1 MDANTMTRVVGNKRI
16 PCIVIDKET
25 GERSQRHPVDARE
38 MVAMGRYEY
47 ALDVQPIPVPE
58 IKVDANGAPIA
69 LVDVPLPPF
78 VPSAELVAQVGSQ
91 PPVAP
96 VGEVPQVGGAAEMLA
111 PVVTGPVGGAQKKGG
126 KKGKA

>member
-1 MDANTMTRVVGNKRI
+1 MDSNTMTRVVGNQRI

-25 GERSQRHPVDARE
+25 GERSRRHPVDARE

-47 ALDVQPIPVPE
+47 ALDVQPIKVPE

-78 VPSAELVAQVGSQ
+78 SPSAELAAQVAAV
-91 PPVAP
+91 PVATDEAVVVVAP
-96 VGEVPQVGGAAEMLA
+96 APAKKAA
-111 PVVTGPVGGAQKKGG
+111 

>member
-1 MDANTMTRVVGNKRI
+1 MDANTMTRVVGSKRI

-69 LVDVPLPPF
+69 LVEVPLPPF

-91 PPVAP
+91 PLVAP
-96 VGEVPQVGGAAEMLA
+96 VGEAPQAGGAAEMLA

>member
-1 MDANTMTRVVGNKRI
+1 MDSNSMTRVVGNKRI

-69 LVDVPLPPF
+69 LVEVPMPTF
-78 VPSAELVAQVGSQ
+78 VPSAELVAQVGAQ
-91 PPVAP
+91 QQVAP
-96 VGEVPQVGGAAEMLA
+96 VDGATVVVSA
-111 PVVTGPVGGAQKKGG
+111 PVTAVAPVAGG
-126 KKGKA
+126 KKGAKKGKA